1 MKYILRNILNI
12 RYIKFIRIRQW
23 LCNFFLN
30 NCYDCD
36 DVRLCKGN
44 IYIYIWFGHASD
56 YAYGYS
62 TWKVAHRCRGLWS
75 GSLSLY
81 LKFSHQDFVDQMA
94 GFELFT
100 DETSVLH
107 RYKMYKISSL
117 WVYINDVFFF
127 FSFLFKTSRE
137 KHSQKMTNLWKKYA
151 KQRERKREKN
161 VRPYFMRDGYSK
173 MKHGYKYE

>member
-12 RYIKFIRIRQW
+12 KYIKFIRIRQW

-117 WVYINDVFFF
+117 WVYTNDVFFF
-127 FSFLFKTSRE
+127 FLPFQNIERETFTKNDEFVKKIRKAKGEKERE
-137 KHSQKMTNLWKKYA
+137 KCSAIFHAGRIFENETWL
-151 KQRERKREKN
+151 
-161 VRPYFMRDGYSK
+161 
-173 MKHGYKYE
+173 